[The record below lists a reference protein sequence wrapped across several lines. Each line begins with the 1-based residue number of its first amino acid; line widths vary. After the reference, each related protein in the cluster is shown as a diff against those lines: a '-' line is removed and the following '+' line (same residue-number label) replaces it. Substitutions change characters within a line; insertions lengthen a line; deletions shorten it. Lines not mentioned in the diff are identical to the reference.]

1 MPRKGGDRTRTVRS
15 IRRQR
20 FSSTRKSRSIRPY
33 PRTAKEIERVK
44 RNAQK
49 KATRREEINRRHAS
63 RLQGMDQNN
72 APLETAS
79 EIKERLKRTKKSNT
93 ELEEAFGRM

>member
-33 PRTAKEIERVK
+33 PRTPKEIERVK

-72 APLETAS
+72 APLETARQR
-79 EIKERLKRTKKSNT
+79 KERLEQTKNSNKQ
-93 ELEEAFGRM
+93 LEELFGRL